1 MDPATLAMLIK
12 GGGKLL
18 GTLGPAAAEF
28 FGAKKA
34 SDTLTQSTDE
44 ISANFDQ
51 LKRDMPQYGV
61 GSAWNQYLAMSKQD
75 PAADME
81 RQIAAEQEASSI
93 GALKSGGA
101 KALLGGLGASQRRAA
116 QSRMGIEADSAK
128 RQQSALGKYA
138 GVQQA
143 VDAQN
148 TALGQNLAASEFE
161 ALRGAEASNRQ
172 LKAGKQQ
179 AMGQLIGQGLGMF
192 GQGMFA
198 KLSGTTPDPSLSAQ
212 EIGEM
217 GLTIDPRQFKS
228 VMSDDMLNV
237 GQQITG
243 LPNTDSYNLDSFG
256 SGSNLPFALPG
267 DSRNGSITPGEFSHE
282 TNPIDMMKDGA
293 KIGEMTGG
301 EAILNPEQQK
311 KAAKESPY
319 FRKLMREFAMRNRK

>member
-1 MDPATLAMLIK
+1 MDPVTLAMLIK

-18 GTLGPAAAEF
+18 GALGPAAAEY

-51 LKRDMPQYGV
+51 LKKDMPQYGV

-116 QSRMGIEADSAK
+116 QSRMGVEARSAD

-138 GVQQA
+138 GVQQN
-143 VDAQN
+143 VDMRN
-148 TALGQNLAASEFE
+148 TMLGQNLAASEFE
-161 ALRGAEASNRQ
+161 ALRGAEAMNRG
-172 LKAGKQQ
+172 LLAGKQQ
-179 AMGQLIGQGLGMF
+179 ATGQLIGSGLGMF

-198 KLSGTTPDPSLSAQ
+198 KLSGTTPDPSLASQ
-212 EIGEM
+212 KIGEM

-237 GQQITG
+237 GQQVTG
-243 LPNTDSYNLDSFG
+243 LPNTDSYNLDPFG
-256 SGSNLPFALPG
+256 SQEPLFTYPG
-267 DSRNGSITPGEFSHE
+267 NQKNGGSITPGEFSHE
-282 TNPIDMMKDGA
+282 SNPIDMMKDGA

>member
-1 MDPATLAMLIK
+1 MDPVTLAMLIK

-18 GTLGPAAAEF
+18 GALGPAAAKYF
-28 FGAKKA
+28 SAKKA

-44 ISANFDQ
+44 ISANFEQ
-51 LKRDMPQYGV
+51 LKKDMPQYGV

-81 RQIAAEQEASSI
+81 RQIAAEQEAASI

-116 QSRMGIEADSAK
+116 QSRMGVEARSAK
-128 RQQSALGKYA
+128 RQQSALGQYA
-138 GVQQA
+138 GVQQN
-143 VDAQN
+143 VDMRN
-148 TALGQNLAASEFE
+148 TMLGQNLAASEFE
-161 ALRGAEASNRQ
+161 SLRGAEAMNRE
-172 LKAGKQQ
+172 LLAGKQQ
-179 AMGQLIGQGLGMF
+179 ATGQLIGSGLGMF

-198 KLSGTTPDPSLSAQ
+198 KLSGTTPDPSLASQ
-212 EIGEM
+212 KIGEM

-237 GQQITG
+237 GQQVTG
-243 LPNTDSYNLDSFG
+243 LPNTDSYNLDPFG
-256 SGSNLPFALPG
+256 SQEPLFTYPG
-267 DSRNGSITPGEFSHE
+267 NQKNGGSITPGEFSHE
-282 TNPIDMMKDGA
+282 SNPIDMMKDGA

>member
-12 GGGKLL
+12 GAQGAGKLI

-34 SDTLTQSTDE
+34 SETLTQSPEE

-51 LKRDMPQYGV
+51 LKKDMPQYGV

-75 PAADME
+75 PAADMQ

-93 GALKSGGA
+93 GALKSAGA
-101 KALLGGLGASQRRAA
+101 SALLGGLGASQRRAA
-116 QSRMGIEADSAK
+116 QSRMDIEADSAK

-138 GVQQA
+138 GVQQN
-143 VDAQN
+143 VDMRNAM
-148 TALGQNLAASEFE
+148 LGQNLAASEFE
-161 ALRGAEASNRQ
+161 ALRGAEAMNREP
-172 LKAGKQQ
+172 LAGRQQ
-179 AMGQLIGQGLGMF
+179 ATGQLIGQGLGMF
-192 GQGMFA
+192 GQGMFS
-198 KLSGTTPDPSLSAQ
+198 KLSGTTPKTSEQ
-212 EIGEM
+212 
-217 GLTIDPRQFKS
+217 GLIDGLG
-228 VMSDDMLNV
+228 DDLNM
-237 GQQITG
+237 
-243 LPNTDSYNLDSFG
+243 DSFLDSLEQYQSTG
-256 SGSNLPFALPG
+256 GPLPSGKKGMMS
-267 DSRNGSITPGEFSHE
+267 PGEFSHE

-311 KAAKESPY
+311 KASKESPY

>member
-12 GGGKLL
+12 GGGKLI
-18 GTLGPAAAEF
+18 GTLGPAAAKF

-34 SDTLTQSTDE
+34 SETLTQSPEE

-51 LKRDMPQYGV
+51 LKKDMPQYGV

-116 QSRMGIEADSAK
+116 QSRMGVEARSAD

-138 GVQQA
+138 GVQQN
-143 VDAQN
+143 VDMRN
-148 TALGQNLAASEFE
+148 TMLGQNLAASEFE
-161 ALRGAEASNRQ
+161 ALRGAEAMNRE
-172 LKAGKQQ
+172 LLAGKQQ
-179 AMGQLIGQGLGMF
+179 ATGQLIGQGLGMF

-198 KLSGTTPDPSLSAQ
+198 KLSGTTPKTSEQ
-212 EIGEM
+212 
-217 GLTIDPRQFKS
+217 GLIDGLG
-228 VMSDDMLNV
+228 DDINM
-237 GQQITG
+237 
-243 LPNTDSYNLDSFG
+243 DSFLDSLEQYQPVG
-256 SGSNLPFALPG
+256 GPPPSGKKGMMS
-267 DSRNGSITPGEFSHE
+267 PGEFSHE
-282 TNPIDMMKDGA
+282 SNPIDMMKDGA

>member
-18 GTLGPAAAEF
+18 GTLGPAAAKF

-51 LKRDMPQYGV
+51 LKKDMPQYGV

-75 PAADME
+75 PAADMQ

-128 RQQSALGKYA
+128 RQQSALGQYA

-148 TALGQNLAASEFE
+148 VALGQNLASSEFE
-161 ALRGAEASNRQ
+161 ALRGAEAANRE

-198 KLSGTTPDPSLSAQ
+198 KLSGTTPKTSEQ
-212 EIGEM
+212 
-217 GLTIDPRQFKS
+217 GLIDGLG
-228 VMSDDMLNV
+228 DDLNM
-237 GQQITG
+237 
-243 LPNTDSYNLDSFG
+243 DSFLDSLEQYQSVG
-256 SGSNLPFALPG
+256 GPLPSGKKGMMS
-267 DSRNGSITPGEFSHE
+267 PGEFSHE

>member
-12 GGGKLL
+12 GGGKLI
-18 GTLGPAAAEF
+18 GTLGPAAAKF

-34 SDTLTQSTDE
+34 SETLTQSPEE
-44 ISANFDQ
+44 ISANFEQ
-51 LKRDMPQYGV
+51 LKKDMPQYGV

-161 ALRGAEASNRQ
+161 ALRGAEAMNRE
-172 LKAGKQQ
+172 LLAGRQQ
-179 AMGQLIGQGLGMF
+179 AMGQLVGQGLGMF
-192 GQGMFA
+192 GQGMFS
-198 KLSGTTPDPSLSAQ
+198 KLSGTTPNMSNKQLDKYFDGVLQ
-212 EIGEM
+212 DEEDEFGEFD
-217 GLTIDPRQFKS
+217 TIELKS
-228 VMSDDMLNV
+228 GGMMS
-237 GQQITG
+237 
-243 LPNTDSYNLDSFG
+243 
-256 SGSNLPFALPG
+256 
-267 DSRNGSITPGEFSHE
+267 PGEFSHE

>member
-12 GGGKLL
+12 GGGKLI

-34 SDTLTQSTDE
+34 SETLNQIPEE
-44 ISANFDQ
+44 ISANFEQ
-51 LKRDMPQYGV
+51 LKKDMPQYGV

-75 PAADME
+75 PAADMQ

-161 ALRGAEASNRQ
+161 ALRGAEAMNRE
-172 LKAGKQQ
+172 LLAGRQQ
-179 AMGQLIGQGLGMF
+179 AMGQLVGQGLGMF
-192 GQGMFA
+192 GQGMFS
-198 KLSGTTPDPSLSAQ
+198 KLSGTTPNMSNKQLDKYFDGVLQ
-212 EIGEM
+212 DEEDEFGEFD
-217 GLTIDPRQFKS
+217 TIELKS
-228 VMSDDMLNV
+228 GGMMS
-237 GQQITG
+237 
-243 LPNTDSYNLDSFG
+243 
-256 SGSNLPFALPG
+256 
-267 DSRNGSITPGEFSHE
+267 PGEFSHE

>member
-12 GGGKLL
+12 GGGKLI
-18 GTLGPAAAEF
+18 GTLGPAAAKF

-34 SDTLTQSTDE
+34 SETLTQSPEE
-44 ISANFDQ
+44 ISANFEQ
-51 LKRDMPQYGV
+51 LKKDMPQYGV

-75 PAADME
+75 PAADMQ

-93 GALKSGGA
+93 GALKAGGA

-161 ALRGAEASNRQ
+161 ALRGAEAMNRE
-172 LKAGKQQ
+172 LLAGRQQ
-179 AMGQLIGQGLGMF
+179 AMGQLVGQGLGMF
-192 GQGMFA
+192 GQGMFS
-198 KLSGTTPDPSLSAQ
+198 KLSGTTPKTSEQ
-212 EIGEM
+212 
-217 GLTIDPRQFKS
+217 GLIDGLG
-228 VMSDDMLNV
+228 DDINM
-237 GQQITG
+237 
-243 LPNTDSYNLDSFG
+243 DSFLDSLEQYQSVG
-256 SGSNLPFALPG
+256 VPPPSGKKGMMS
-267 DSRNGSITPGEFSHE
+267 PGEFSHE

>member
-1 MDPATLAMLIK
+1 M
-12 GGGKLL
+12 
-18 GTLGPAAAEF
+18 
-28 FGAKKA
+28 
-34 SDTLTQSTDE
+34 TQSTDE

-161 ALRGAEASNRQ
+161 ALRGAEAMNRE
-172 LKAGKQQ
+172 LLAGRQQ

-192 GQGMFA
+192 GQGMFS

-212 EIGEM
+212 
-217 GLTIDPRQFKS
+217 
-228 VMSDDMLNV
+228 
-237 GQQITG
+237 
-243 LPNTDSYNLDSFG
+243 
-256 SGSNLPFALPG
+256 
-267 DSRNGSITPGEFSHE
+267 
-282 TNPIDMMKDGA
+282 
-293 KIGEMTGG
+293 
-301 EAILNPEQQK
+301 
-311 KAAKESPY
+311 
-319 FRKLMREFAMRNRK
+319 KLEKWD

>member
-12 GGGKLL
+12 GGGKLI

-34 SDTLTQSTDE
+34 SETLTQSPEE
-44 ISANFDQ
+44 ISANFEQ
-51 LKRDMPQYGV
+51 LKKDMPQYGV

-75 PAADME
+75 PAADMQ

-93 GALKSGGA
+93 GALKAGGA

-161 ALRGAEASNRQ
+161 ALRGAEAMNRE
-172 LKAGKQQ
+172 LLAGRQQ
-179 AMGQLIGQGLGMF
+179 AMGQLVGQGLGMF
-192 GQGMFA
+192 GQGMFS
-198 KLSGTTPDPSLSAQ
+198 KLSGTTPKTSEQ
-212 EIGEM
+212 
-217 GLTIDPRQFKS
+217 GLIDGLG
-228 VMSDDMLNV
+228 DDINM
-237 GQQITG
+237 
-243 LPNTDSYNLDSFG
+243 DSFLDSLEQYQSVG
-256 SGSNLPFALPG
+256 GPPPSGKKGMMS
-267 DSRNGSITPGEFSHE
+267 PGEFSHE

>member
-12 GGGKLL
+12 GAKGAGKLI

-51 LKRDMPQYGV
+51 LKKDMPQYGV

-75 PAADME
+75 PAADMQ

-128 RQQSALGKYA
+128 RQQSALGQYA

-148 TALGQNLAASEFE
+148 VALGQNLASSEFE
-161 ALRGAEASNRQ
+161 ALRGAEAANRE

-198 KLSGTTPDPSLSAQ
+198 KLSGTTPKTSEQ
-212 EIGEM
+212 
-217 GLTIDPRQFKS
+217 GLIDGLG
-228 VMSDDMLNV
+228 DDLNM
-237 GQQITG
+237 
-243 LPNTDSYNLDSFG
+243 DSFLDSLEQYQSVG
-256 SGSNLPFALPG
+256 GPLPSGKKGMMS
-267 DSRNGSITPGEFSHE
+267 PGEFSHE